1 MRKEDV
7 IYGVQPPEPPPKPK
21 PPKEEEGGE

>member
-21 PPKEEEGGE
+21 PPKEGEGGE